1 MMNRLILMMKKN
13 YNTPDFLDVEFIKKN
28 EPKIKLG
35 LYIIAGLLLLLGIL
49 WITTRKPQIP
59 ADIKATID
67 SLTNVNKQLLEK
79 QNQIDST
86 IAVYGIKVNE
96 VDFQID
102 NIKEKTTIVRE
113 YYHEV
118 GQQAG
123 KYTPT
128 QIDSFFKV
136 RYNY

>member
-1 MMNRLILMMKKN
+1 MMNRLISMMKKN

-35 LYIIAGLLLLLGIL
+35 LYVVVGLLFLLGII

-67 SLTNVNKQLLEK
+67 SLTNVNKQLIEHQK
-79 QNQIDST
+79 QIDST
-86 IAVYGIKVNE
+86 ITVYETEVKQ

-102 NIKEKTTIVRE
+102 NIKEKTTIIRE
-113 YYHEV
+113 YYHEA
-118 GQQAG
+118 GKQAD

-128 QIDSFFKV
+128 QVDSFFKK

>member
-1 MMNRLILMMKKN
+1 ML
-13 YNTPDFLDVEFIKKN
+13 EFVNKYRKQIGYIVIGLWLLYGTIWLSTRQ
-28 EPKIKLG
+28 PK
-35 LYIIAGLLLLLGIL
+35 
-49 WITTRKPQIP
+49 IP

-67 SLTNVNKQLLEK
+67 SLTAANKQLLEK
-79 QNQIDST
+79 QKQIDST
-86 IAVYGIKVNE
+86 ITVYETKVNE

-128 QIDSFFKV
+128 QVDSFFKS
-136 RYNY
+136 RYKY

>member
-1 MMNRLILMMKKN
+1 MSNTEWKSADIDFIGFISKYRKQIL
-13 YNTPDFLDVEFIKKN
+13 YVI
-28 EPKIKLG
+28 G
-35 LYIIAGLLLLLGIL
+35 GLLVLYAFL
-49 WITTRKPQIP
+49 WISTRQPQMP
-59 ADIKATID
+59 AEYKRTID
-67 SLTNVNKQLLEK
+67 SLTNLNKELISR
-79 QNQIDST
+79 QNKIDST
-86 IAVYGIKVNE
+86 IEVYEQKVE
-96 VDFQID
+96 QVDFQID

-128 QIDSFFKV
+128 QVDSFFKA

>member
-1 MMNRLILMMKKN
+1 MKKN

>member
-1 MMNRLILMMKKN
+1 MAK
-13 YNTPDFLDVEFIKKN
+13 VSSIKKVLTLVEEN
-28 EPKIKLG
+28 RATLKKVS
-35 LYIIAGLLLLLGIL
+35 YVLLGIVGL
-49 WITTRKPQIP
+49 YLILLITTAKPQMP
-59 ADIKATID
+59 AEYKATID
-67 SLTNVNKQLLEK
+67 SLTNANKALLEK
-79 QNQIDST
+79 QKQIDSA
-86 IAVYGIKVNE
+86 INAYQEKVDQ

-128 QIDSFFKV
+128 QIDSFFKA

>member
-1 MMNRLILMMKKN
+1 MAKRPTIKEVLALVQSNKETIKKSLYVIGAVALLYLIL
-13 YNTPDFLDVEFIKKN
+13 I
-28 EPKIKLG
+28 
-35 LYIIAGLLLLLGIL
+35 
-49 WITTRKPQIP
+49 ITTAKPQIP

-67 SLTNVNKQLLEK
+67 SLSKVNQQLLQKQKQL
-79 QNQIDST
+79 DST
-86 IAVYGIKVNE
+86 VNVYKQEVE
-96 VDFQID
+96 KVDFQID

-128 QIDSFFKV
+128 QIDSFFKA

>member
-1 MMNRLILMMKKN
+1 MMNQLILMVKKN
-13 YNTPDFLDVEFIKKN
+13 YKTILYVVGGVLF
-28 EPKIKLG
+28 
-35 LYIIAGLLLLLGIL
+35 LYILIL
-49 WITTRKPQIP
+49 VTTRKPQIP
-59 ADIKATID
+59 ADVKLTID

>member
-1 MMNRLILMMKKN
+1 MNRLMLMMKKN

-35 LYIIAGLLLLLGIL
+35 LYVVIGLLFLLGII

-67 SLTNVNKQLLEK
+67 SLTNINKQLLEK

>member
-1 MMNRLILMMKKN
+1 MSIDWKN
-13 YNTPDFLDVEFIKKN
+13 ADIGFVSKHWKQI
-28 EPKIKLG
+28 
-35 LYIIAGLLLLLGIL
+35 LYIIGGVLLLYGII
-49 WITTRKPQIP
+49 WITTSRPQMP
-59 ADIKATID
+59 VEYKRTID
-67 SLTNVNKQLLEK
+67 SLTNLNRALVERQNK
-79 QNQIDST
+79 IDSVIELYET
-86 IAVYGIKVNE
+86 KVDQ

-128 QIDSFFKV
+128 QVDSFFKA
-136 RYNY
+136 RYEY